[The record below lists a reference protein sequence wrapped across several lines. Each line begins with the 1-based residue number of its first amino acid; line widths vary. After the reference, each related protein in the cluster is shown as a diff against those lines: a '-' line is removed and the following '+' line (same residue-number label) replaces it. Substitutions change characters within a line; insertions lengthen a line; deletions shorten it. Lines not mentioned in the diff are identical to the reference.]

1 MNRRNLL
8 LYLIRKLLLKELS
21 VNCFCDIYT
30 NAFFP
35 NTPKKECNEFEYELL
50 RELADMTARYS
61 EDERDPA
68 VLSGFYFDARSVLN
82 KAKAV
87 LNSLDETF
95 EIVKWWED

>member
-35 NTPKKECNEFEYELL
+35 DTPKAECNEYEYELL
-50 RELADMTARYS
+50 CELADMTARFS
-61 EDERDPA
+61 EDESAPA
-68 VLSGFYFDARSVLN
+68 ALPGVYFDARSVLD
-82 KAKAV
+82 KAKEV

-95 EIVKWWED
+95 EIAKWWED